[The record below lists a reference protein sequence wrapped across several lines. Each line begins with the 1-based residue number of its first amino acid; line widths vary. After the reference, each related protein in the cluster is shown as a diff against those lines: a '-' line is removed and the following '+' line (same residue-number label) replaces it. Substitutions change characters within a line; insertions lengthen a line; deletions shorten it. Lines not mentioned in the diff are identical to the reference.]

1 MKAQLIFNLPDDHA
15 DLMQAVHASDAVHVL
30 NEISQ
35 RMRTILKYEDHTPE
49 VYEVVEKLREQLF
62 QLCAENKV
70 DLL

>member
-1 MKAQLIFNLPDDHA
+1 MKATLTFNLPDDHA
-15 DLMQAVHASDAVHVL
+15 DFMQAVHASDAVHVL

>member
-1 MKAQLIFNLPDDHA
+1 
-15 DLMQAVHASDAVHVL
+15 MQAVHGSDAVHVL
-30 NEISQ
+30 NEMSQ
-35 RMRTILKYEDHTPE
+35 LMRTVLKYEDHTPE

>member
-1 MKAQLIFNLPDDHA
+1 MKAQLIFNLPEDNA
-15 DLMQAVHASDAVHVL
+15 DFIQAVHASDAVHVL

-35 RMRTILKYEDHTPE
+35 RMRTIIKYEDHTPE

>member
-1 MKAQLIFNLPDDHA
+1 MKAQLIFNLPEDHA
-15 DLMQAVHASDAVHVL
+15 EFMQAVHGSDAVHVL
-30 NEISQ
+30 NEMSQ
-35 RMRTILKYEDHTPE
+35 LMRTVLKYEDHTPE